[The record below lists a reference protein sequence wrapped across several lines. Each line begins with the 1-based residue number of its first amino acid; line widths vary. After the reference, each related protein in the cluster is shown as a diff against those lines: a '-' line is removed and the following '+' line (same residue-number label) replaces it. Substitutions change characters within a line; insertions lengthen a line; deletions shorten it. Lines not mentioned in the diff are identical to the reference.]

1 MVVFTFTIHVYENR
15 MHQDFNQ
22 WLSAQAQSDGSQSSR
37 IANVKKI
44 EQSYGELDGHFA
56 NGTYQEIIDSLEY
69 SADDKRA
76 NKPNPSKIPLGENAD
91 IYNNLQMYKAAA
103 RLYRKF
109 LNDAGFKDSVPIE
122 SESAILSEALAGSE
136 DNQQRLSLERDMQE
150 ALRNNITSLDASLRI
165 IDGNK
170 ERLVDSGRI
179 DITCEDG
186 KSIVVIEL
194 KAGKAD
200 SRAIGQILGY
210 MGDLQEEESGKP
222 VRGILVAHDFDRRA
236 KAAARVV
243 PTLTLMRY
251 SIEFKFMAED

>member
-15 MHQDFNQ
+15 MRPDYHL
-22 WLSAQAQSDGSQSSR
+22 WLTEQKYADNTQTAQIHR
-37 IANVKKI
+37 VKKV
-44 EQSYGELDGHFA
+44 EESYGNLDDHYT
-56 NGTYQEIIDSLEY
+56 NGTFQEIIDSLQY
-69 SADDKRA
+69 STGDERA
-76 NKPNPSKIPLGENAD
+76 NKPNPSKIKFDGN
-91 IYNNLQMYKAAA
+91 IRNNLQSYKNAVV
-103 RLYRKF
+103 RYRKF
-109 LNDAGFKDSVPIE
+109 LNDSGFEGGTSALP
-122 SESAILSEALAGSE
+122 ESAKNDDALTVSE
-136 DNQQRLSLERDMQE
+136 DNQQRFSLERDMQA
-150 ALRNNITSLDASLRI
+150 ALRRNITSLDASLKI
-165 IDGNK
+165 IDDGA
-170 ERLVDSGRI
+170 ERAVDSGFI

-186 KSIVVIEL
+186 SGIVVIEL

-243 PTLTLMRY
+243 PTLTLMKY